1 MEAVSDTAKAWIGSS
16 MQVGA
21 LVGATLGGRIG
32 DWYGRRT
39 AVLIACVGFM
49 LVALVAIMIGEMSY
63 WRIL

>member
-21 LVGATLGGRIG
+21 LFGATLGGRIG

-39 AVLIACVGFM
+39 AILSSCVGLM
-49 LVALVAIMIGEMSY
+49 LVACVAIFPE
-63 WRIL
+63 

>member
-49 LVALVAIMIGEMSY
+49 TVASASLLLEM
-63 WRIL
+63 

>member
-21 LVGATLGGRIG
+21 LFGATLGGRIG

-39 AVLIACVGFM
+39 AILLACVGM
-49 LVALVAIMIGEMSY
+49 MCVACVALILEMSY
-63 WRIL
+63 WR